1 MFDKYYHYYLIYFY
15 YLLIYFSSA
24 MHGVCRKTVVQLSQ
38 LSQQCPKTP
47 ISRPH
52 CKENSKSKQW
62 RTAIPI
68 ALIFSQLQT
77 PIFGLM
83 KL

>member
-1 MFDKYYHYYLIYFY
+1 MITYLF
-15 YLLIYFSSA
+15 FSTIFLTSFPLHTA
-24 MHGVCRKTVVQLSQ
+24 PGTCKKTVVQLSQ
-38 LSQQCPKTP
+38 LSQQCPKPP